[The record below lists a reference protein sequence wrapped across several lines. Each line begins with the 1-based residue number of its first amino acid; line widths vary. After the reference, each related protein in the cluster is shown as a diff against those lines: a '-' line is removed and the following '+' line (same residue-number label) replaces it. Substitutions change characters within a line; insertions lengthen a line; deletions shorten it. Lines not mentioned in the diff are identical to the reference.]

1 MNLSLINEYLT
12 HIEYLGELST
22 YMGLSEE
29 YVEGMTGVIE
39 NSEDKHNRVK
49 ELISILEAS

>member
-1 MNLSLINEYLT
+1 MNLSLIDEYLT

-22 YMGLSEE
+22 YMRLSEE

-39 NSEDKHNRVK
+39 NSDDKHNRVK